1 MNPLA
6 SWLVSPPCS
15 RAIARR
21 ADRGVTTEAFL
32 ADVAALAHV
41 IARQGRGRWLLST
54 EDAYPC
60 AVGLFALWQENSTAV
75 LSPNREAGSLRE
87 LSVGVNGILTDRSLV
102 SEGSAQPPALVS
114 ILGGPRVARPGWR
127 ELDRNETRL
136 ELCTSGSTGARK
148 LVFKSLVQL
157 ESEIEELER
166 EFGAE
171 CGSGAVFGTVSHQ
184 HIYGL
189 LFRVLWPLVAG
200 RTFFDAPLSDPSH
213 LASTLA
219 AQRGAILVSSPAH
232 LKRLPR
238 ILDLAR
244 LLDACGPVFSS
255 GGTLDASTARS
266 YAAELSRAPIEVL
279 GSTETGGI
287 AWRRQDGSE
296 SAQYFTPFDG
306 VDVEARD
313 GLLHVRSPRTGSA
326 DLITTGDAIELAE
339 DGRIRLLGRADRIVK
354 LFDER
359 VSLSEIEARL
369 STHPLVEAA
378 AALVI
383 ERNDTARIAVA
394 VVLSAAGEHAHA
406 EGGRPA
412 LIALLRAQLEPFCR
426 PTVLPRAWR
435 FVARLPQDEQG
446 KTTRARLEALFTGGV
461 PTRSARVTREAVAS
475 ARQFE
480 VELEVPDDL
489 WCLRGHFDGFPIVPG
504 VVQLEWVI
512 EWGTTWI
519 GREPRLRAI
528 EGLKFKQVLASGT
541 RFRLALDRADEGLVL
556 RFRLWNE
563 SAEFSCGRL
572 LLSAGEA

>member
-1 MNPLA
+1 MNPLS
-6 SWLVSPPCS
+6 SWLVLPPS
-15 RAIARR
+15 TRTIARR
-21 ADRGVTTEAFL
+21 AEGDVTTEAFL
-32 ADVAALAHV
+32 SDVADLAHV
-41 IARQGRGRWLLST
+41 IALHGRGRWLLST
-54 EDAYPC
+54 EGAYDC
-60 AVGLFALWQENSTAV
+60 AVGLFALWQEDSTAV

-87 LSVGVNGILTDRSLV
+87 LSVGVKGILSDRPLAG
-102 SEGSAQPPALVS
+102 EESAQLPVRVS
-114 ILGGPRVARPGWR
+114 ILGGPRAARPGWR
-127 ELDRNETRL
+127 ELDRNEARL

-148 LVFKSLVQL
+148 LVLKSLAQL

-166 EFGAE
+166 EFGVE

-184 HIYGL
+184 HVYGL
-189 LFRVLWPLVAG
+189 LFRVLWPLAAG

-213 LASTLA
+213 LAGALA

-232 LKRLPR
+232 LKRLPG

-244 LLDACGPVFSS
+244 LLGECGPVFSS
-255 GGTLDASTARS
+255 GGPLDALTARI
-266 YAAELSRAPIEVL
+266 YATKLLRAPIEVL

-296 SAQYFTPFDG
+296 SVQYFTPFAG
-306 VDVEARD
+306 VDVEAKD
-313 GLLHVRSPRTGSA
+313 GLLHVRSPRTGSM
-326 DLITTGDAIELAE
+326 DLVPTGDAIELAE

-369 STHPLVEAA
+369 GAHPLVEAA
-378 AALVI
+378 AALVL

-394 VVLSAAGEHAHA
+394 VVLSSAGEHART

-426 PTVLPRAWR
+426 PTVLPRTWR

-446 KTTRARLEALFTGGV
+446 KIPRPLLEALFAECV

-480 VELEVPDDL
+480 VELEVPHDL

-504 VVQLEWVI
+504 VVQLGWVI

-528 EGLKFKQVLASGT
+528 EGLKFKQVLSGGT
-541 RFRLALDRADEGLVL
+541 RFRLALERVDDGSAL

-563 SAEFSCGRL
+563 SAEFSSGRL
-572 LLSAGEA
+572 HLCAGEA